1 MGILSVG
8 TMVAFIAF
16 IERVY
21 SPLRRLVNS
30 STSLTQSFASMDRVF
45 ELMEEKYDITDKE
58 NAMSL
63 PPIQGEIEFDNVS
76 FCL

>member
-1 MGILSVG
+1 
-8 TMVAFIAF
+8 MVAFIAF

-58 NAMSL
+58 NAITL
-63 PPIQGEIEFDNVS
+63 PPIDGKLNSIM
-76 FCL
+76 

>member
-1 MGILSVG
+1 
-8 TMVAFIAF
+8 MVAFIAF

-58 NAMSL
+58 NAIAL
-63 PPIQGEIEFDNVS
+63 PPIHGEIEFR
-76 FCL
+76 